1 MLICDLDGFKTLND
15 TLGHDAGDE
24 LLVAFGRR
32 LDIAVGGSG
41 TAYRLGGDEF
51 CVLSDPG
58 VDVAPIVRQAV
69 AGAGNPRD
77 PVRGSAGRALWPAE
91 APAAREAMRLA
102 DERMY
107 AAKDARRAAA

>member
-32 LDIAVGGSG
+32 LDVAVGGSG

-51 CVLSDPG
+51 
-58 VDVAPIVRQAV
+58 
-69 AGAGNPRD
+69 
-77 PVRGSAGRALWPAE
+77 
-91 APAAREAMRLA
+91 
-102 DERMY
+102 Y